1 MGELST
7 TEKYV
12 LAQILVCGAIDEDEF
27 YRMNGSLAYIQ
38 KRSIEKLKDSGVLRI
53 TNFKV

>member
-27 YRMNGSLAYIQ
+27 YRMNGSLAQIQ
-38 KRSIEKLKDSGVLRI
+38 ERSIEKLKDSGVLKHIHFRE
-53 TNFKV
+53 

>member
-38 KRSIEKLKDSGVLRI
+38 KRSIKKLKDSGVMKHIHFRE
-53 TNFKV
+53 